1 MHRFMTIFALATA
14 LFSAG
19 LQTAWA
25 QGAHDLAVI
34 ELKPGVYL
42 LHRPNPMRI
51 PVEGNTVVIVNAD
64 DVVVVDSG
72 GMPLTAE
79 NAVRHIRKL
88 TPKPVS
94 VLVNTHWH
102 GDHNFGNQVYREQFP
117 GVRIVSHESTYRNVT
132 SPYNRSETQRLPATL
147 EENLKNLREMKAKGD
162 WNERRE
168 LMLRDFEIEQRESA
182 KIRLTPPD
190 LTFTDSLILHRGARE
205 IHIRFLGR
213 ANTDGDAIVW
223 LPSEKIIVTGD
234 VVVHPT
240 PYGFGS
246 YPRDWIETL
255 GKIRALPF
263 EILVPG
269 HGEQQRDDAYL
280 QLLQRSLASIR
291 EQAAAAV
298 AKNLDLDGFRKS
310 LDATSFESAFVQD
323 DALKKRLFDAWWI
336 KPITKSAWL
345 EASGKPIRQDE
356 LE

>member
-1 MHRFMTIFALATA
+1 MHRLMTTTALATV
-14 LFSAG
+14 LFGGGPSTGSA
-19 LQTAWA
+19 QD
-25 QGAHDLAVI
+25 AHDLKLI
-34 ELKPGVYL
+34 ELTSGVYFL
-42 LHRPNPMRI
+42 QRPNPMRI
-51 PVEGNTVVIVNAD
+51 PVEGNAVVIVNAD

-72 GMPLTAE
+72 GMPITAE
-79 NAVRHIRKL
+79 NAIRHIRKL

-117 GVRIVSHESTYRNVT
+117 GVRIVSHEATHRNIT
-132 SPYNRSETQRLPATL
+132 SPYNRSETERLPATL
-147 EENLKNLREMKAKGD
+147 EENVRNLREMKAKGD

-168 LMLRDFEIEQRESA
+168 LMLKDFEIEQRASA

-223 LPSEKIIVTGD
+223 LPSEKIVVTGD
-234 VVVHPT
+234 IVVHPT

-263 EILVPG
+263 RTLVPG
-269 HGEQQRDDAYL
+269 HGELQYDHAYL
-280 QLLQRSLASIR
+280 QLLERSLTSIR
-291 EQAAAAV
+291 QQAASAV
-298 AKNLDLDGFRKS
+298 AKGLDLEGFRKA
-310 LDATSFESAFVQD
+310 LDTTTFERDFVQD
-323 DALKKRLFDAWWI
+323 DALTKRLFAAWWI
-336 KPITKSAWL
+336 TPITKSAWL

>member
-1 MHRFMTIFALATA
+1 MHRLMTTSVLAIV
-14 LFSAG
+14 LLSAG
-19 LQTAWA
+19 PPTARA
-25 QGAHDLAVI
+25 QGAHELAAL
-34 ELKPGVYL
+34 ELKPGVWFL
-42 LHRPNPMRI
+42 QRPNPMRI
-51 PVEGNTVVIVNAD
+51 PVEGNVVVIVNAD
-64 DVVVVDSG
+64 DVVVIDSG
-72 GMPLTAE
+72 GMPVTAE
-79 NAVRHIRKL
+79 NAIRHIRKL

-117 GVRIVSHESTYRNVT
+117 GVRIVSHELTYRNIT
-132 SPYNRSETQRLPATL
+132 SPYNRSETERLPASL
-147 EENLKNLREMKAKGD
+147 AENLNNLREMKAKGD

-168 LMLRDFEIEQRESA
+168 LMLKDFEVEQREAA

-190 LTFTDSLILHRGARE
+190 LTFTESLILHRGARE

-223 LPSEKIIVTGD
+223 LPSEKIVVTGD

-246 YPRDWIETL
+246 YPRDWIDTL

-269 HGEQQRDDAYL
+269 HGELQYDGAYL
-280 QLLQRSLASIR
+280 KALERSLASIR

-298 AKNLDLDGFRKS
+298 AKNLDLEGFRKS
-310 LDATSFESAFVQD
+310 LDASSFERDFVQD
-323 DALKKRLFDAWWI
+323 DAVKKRLFDAWWI
-336 KPITKSAWL
+336 TPITKSAWL